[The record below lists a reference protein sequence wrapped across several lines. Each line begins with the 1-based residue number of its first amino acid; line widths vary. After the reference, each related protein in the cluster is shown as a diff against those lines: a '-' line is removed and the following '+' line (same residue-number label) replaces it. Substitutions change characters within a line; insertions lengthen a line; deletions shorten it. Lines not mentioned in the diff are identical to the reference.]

1 MLMVVVVVEF
11 DDGGKCVFESPH
23 LCLNMNRLKI
33 RIYIYDDCD
42 MERRNDHGYY
52 WLVFGGWYV

>member
-1 MLMVVVVVEF
+1 MVEF